1 MCILC
6 VRVKINQRSFE
17 PFCVWTGARL
27 TDRMPELIMPH
38 LRGEIINFL
47 FGNIINQATFS
58 WGYKG
63 IPCCDCTADTWTVR
77 HLARLNRE
85 TQKPFAGMYLAYTET
100 FRLEV
105 FERYCSFSVFFFFL
119 FLFSFF
125 FFLFLSLSSFFFFWG
140 GGGSG
145 GWCKAIYKIEDVPL
159 VEFMYLA
166 FTCVPGDSYRKRHRS
181 LLSCFCD
188 VIRALINSLVR

>member
-1 MCILC
+1 MCILS

-17 PFCVWTGARL
+17 HFCVCTGARL
-27 TDRMPELIMPH
+27 TDRMQVLPELITPH

-77 HLARLNRE
+77 HLAQVNRE

-105 FERYCSFSVFFFFL
+105 FERYCSFSVFFFFFLL
-119 FLFSFF
+119 FFFFFSFF
-125 FFLFLSLSSFFFFWG
+125 FFFGGWGVGLFL
-140 GGGSG
+140 
-145 GWCKAIYKIEDVPL
+145 
-159 VEFMYLA
+159 
-166 FTCVPGDSYRKRHRS
+166 
-181 LLSCFCD
+181 
-188 VIRALINSLVR
+188 